1 MKKCVFTL
9 ISILLVILLVN
20 VTVFAET
27 DKKVV
32 VGYQDFTESYVLGD
46 IIVQLLEHNGFQV
59 EPKPGMAAQIARS
72 AIVNKQTDIWPSY
85 TGSAWGT
92 YLGHTEKINDPEE
105 LYERVRQE
113 DLEKNN
119 LVWLG
124 RTSFNNTYALAI
136 RKDMVNEIG
145 TTISDLAEYVNEK
158 QGKVTF
164 AVNHA
169 FYQREADGIFPMAE
183 EYGMNIMKENVKPM
197 DTGLTYTAID
207 RGQVD
212 VAMVFGTD
220 AKLRSFDLFVL
231 EDDKQFFPIYNVSIV
246 VRKEVLDKYPEIEN
260 ILEPIT
266 KIIDTETMINLNYE
280 VDGEGKPSKM
290 VAIEFLKEQ
299 ELIE

>member
-1 MKKCVFTL
+1 MKKYIFLL
-9 ISILLVILLVN
+9 ISILFIVLLVN
-20 VTVFAET
+20 VTVFAQM

-32 VGYQDFTESYVLGD
+32 VGYQDYTEMYVLGD
-46 IIVQLLEHNGFQV
+46 IIVELLEHNSFQV

-72 AIVNKQTDIWPSY
+72 AILNKQTDIWPSY
-85 TGSAWGT
+85 TGTAWGT
-92 YLGHTEKINDPEE
+92 YLGHTEKINDPVE

-124 RTSFNNTYALAI
+124 RTTFNNTYALAI
-136 RKDMVNEIG
+136 KKDMVDEIG
-145 TTISDLAEYVNEK
+145 TTISDLAEYVNKKE
-158 QGKVTF
+158 GKVTF

-169 FYQREADGIFPMAE
+169 FYQREADGIFPMAK
-183 EYGMNIMKENVKPM
+183 EYGMNIIRENVKPM

-246 VRKEVLDKYPEIEN
+246 VRKEILERYPELEE
-260 ILEPIT
+260 ILKPIT
-266 KIIDTETMINLNYE
+266 EIIDTEMMIDLNYE
-280 VDGEGKPSKM
+280 VDGKGKPSKM

-299 ELIE
+299 GLID